1 MRSVC
6 FGPRNA
12 IIFALL
18 TLAVAFAATR
28 AHAHAVLEN
37 SRPENDS
44 VVTGPDVPILLSF
57 NVRIDA
63 ERSRLRL
70 FFPNATIIDLS
81 PEQIAPNTL
90 QTKATGLAPGPY
102 TILWQV
108 LAPDG
113 HISRGEI
120 PFKVAAAR

>member
-6 FGPRNA
+6 VVPRNA
-12 IIFALL
+12 IVVALL
-18 TLAVAFAATR
+18 VFVVAFAATR
-28 AHAHAVLEN
+28 AYAHAILED
-37 SRPENDS
+37 SKPANDS
-44 VVTGPDVPILLSF
+44 VVTGPDVPILLKF
-57 NVRIDA
+57 NVRVDA

-70 FFPNATIIDLS
+70 FFPNATLIDLAPDQVS
-81 PEQIAPNTL
+81 PDTL
-90 QTKATGLAPGPY
+90 LTKATGLAPGPY

-120 PFKVAAAR
+120 PFKVAAH